1 MTDDLDDVLDGQG
14 DDLADLLDDL
24 HDGLAELLD
33 NLHDL
38 DDLLDSLDSAPK
50 ESVRSKP

>member
-14 DDLADLLDDL
+14 DDLADLLDEF
-24 HDGLAELLD
+24 HDGLTELLD

-38 DDLLDSLDSAPK
+38 DDLLDSLDSAP
-50 ESVRSKP
+50 